1 MKTFLLLDFG
11 ASRVKTAVLS
21 DDKLFDIRDYEPVK
35 PCVFAQNRFEVDL
48 FGLKNQ
54 FLSILKDY
62 SKEYNIDI
70 VLICSEMHGFA
81 LLNNN
86 NEPESNYIS
95 WKDERCLE
103 KIEGV
108 SSLDLLKQKLKNKF
122 FEKTGMKERACY
134 PVFNLFHM
142 IREDAFK
149 HTSKGCI
156 KGEIKVVS
164 LPEWL
169 ACAGGKSLNIAHCTM
184 SAGLGFYNIRT
195 KSFDEEI
202 ISAVT
207 ASSNVSVTFNRSVE
221 NIAPAGFI
229 EMNGKSISI
238 YTGVGDHQCALYGA
252 GLKDNCLS
260 LNLGTGSQA
269 ALIGSFDSSNEKRP
283 YFDSKI
289 LTVITHIPSG
299 RAFNYYKEMLEKT
312 NPEIDFWK
320 ELSSV
325 SLDDI
330 NKSDLNINLAVFQS
344 AWNYGRCGEIL
355 AFDSS
360 KHSIKNYFASIM
372 KSYINQYFKA
382 IETLVSSNSVN
393 QRFSVILSGGVAKKL
408 PVIKE
413 YFTKFSDFDVIVT
426 NSEYDETL
434 EGLKKLS
441 ACII

>member
-11 ASRVKTAVLS
+11 ASRIKTAVFS
-21 DDKLFDIRDYEPVK
+21 DEKLFDIRDYEPVK
-35 PCVFAQNRFEVDL
+35 PCVLTQNRFEVDL
-48 FGLKNQ
+48 FELKNQ
-54 FLSILKDY
+54 FLSILEDY
-62 SKEYNIDI
+62 SKKYNIDN

-86 NEPESNYIS
+86 NEPKSNYIS

-103 KIEGV
+103 KIDGV
-108 SSLDLLKQKLKNKF
+108 SSLDLLKQMLKNKF

-142 IREDAFK
+142 IRN
-149 HTSKGCI
+149 
-156 KGEIKVVS
+156 GEIEGDFKVVS

-169 ACAGGKSLNIAHCTM
+169 ACAGGESLNVAHCTM

-202 ISAVT
+202 VSAVT
-207 ASSNVSVTFNRSVE
+207 EGSNMSVVFNKPVE
-221 NIAPAGFI
+221 NIVPAGFI
-229 EMNGKSISI
+229 EMNGKNISI
-238 YTGVGDHQCALYGA
+238 YTGVGDHQCALYGV
-252 GLKDNCLS
+252 GLKDNCVS

-269 ALIGSFDSSNEKRP
+269 ALIASVDSQNERRP

-289 LTVITHIPSG
+289 LSVITHIPSG
-299 RAFNYYKEMLEKT
+299 RAFNYYKEMLTET

-330 NKSDLNINLAVFQS
+330 NNADLNISLAVFQS
-344 AWNYGRCGEIL
+344 AWRYGSSGEIL
-355 AFDSS
+355 AFDPS
-360 KHSIKNYFASIM
+360 KHSIKNYFASII
-372 KSYINQYFKA
+372 KSYISQYLKA
-382 IETLVSSNSVN
+382 IEMLLSGDSVN

-413 YFTKFSDFDVIVT
+413 YFKKFSDFDVIVT